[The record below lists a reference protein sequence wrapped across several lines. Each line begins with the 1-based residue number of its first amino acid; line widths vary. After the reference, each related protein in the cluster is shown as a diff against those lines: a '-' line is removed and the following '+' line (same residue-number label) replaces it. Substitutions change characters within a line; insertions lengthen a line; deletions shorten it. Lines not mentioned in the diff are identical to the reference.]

1 MQNAR
6 KEEKIAIF
14 SAFIAAALFTI
25 RFIIF
30 FLPHSWQAGVA
41 DGTVPGFLLAVSE
54 HIFMLPVIWRLPA
67 PRWAKVLGSLWVLN
81 DIITDTLALSGVSAT
96 VFLTERYLGHL
107 FLAAP
112 WFFAEGWVAQQRRI
126 RWFAWLTG
134 FFLALYTILFVLFS
148 ASGILLLPVA
158 IFLPLWLLFVGLW
171 LKHQPT
177 IKEEHLSKSV

>member
-1 MQNAR
+1 MKNLM
-6 KEEKIAIF
+6 KEEKVATY

-30 FLPHSWQAGVA
+30 FLPHSWQVGIA
-41 DGTVPGFLLAVSE
+41 DGTVPGFLLAVAE
-54 HIFMLPVIWRLPA
+54 HIFMLPVIWWLPA

-81 DIITDTLALSGVSAT
+81 DIITDSLALAGVSAT

-112 WFFAEGWVAQQRRI
+112 WFFAAGWLAQRKRI
-126 RWFAWLTG
+126 RWFGWLTG
-134 FFLALYTILFVLFS
+134 FFLALYTILFVLFNV
-148 ASGILLLPVA
+148 SGILLLPVA

-171 LKHQPT
+171 LKQHPT
-177 IKEEHLSKSV
+177 MKEEKLGYSG